1 MADYNFDKSREEG
14 LVGIRLNSNPCLPV
28 TSGSLLPTEIRSYYT
43 LGAGHMLE
51 GLITIRKVTIFF
63 FLFLLKVKDL
73 KRQLKLERKRGEQL
87 QQKLQEALSE
97 NRVKPGEN

>member
-1 MADYNFDKSREEG
+1 
-14 LVGIRLNSNPCLPV
+14 
-28 TSGSLLPTEIRSYYT
+28 
-43 LGAGHMLE
+43 MLE
-51 GLITIRKVTIFF
+51 GLITIRKVTIFLL
-63 FLFLLKVKDL
+63 LFLLKVKDL